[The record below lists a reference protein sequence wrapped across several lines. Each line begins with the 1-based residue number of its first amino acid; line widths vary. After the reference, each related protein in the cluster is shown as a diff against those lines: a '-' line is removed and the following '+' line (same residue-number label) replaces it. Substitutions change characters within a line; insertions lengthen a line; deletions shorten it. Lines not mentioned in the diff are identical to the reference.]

1 MVLKRTIIIGGGE
14 AANYVFHT
22 LTSRAISEY
31 QIIGLLDDSSDV
43 KLNKIPRLGGLDQ
56 LEKVVRNEDITCVL
70 LAIPSLEQTK
80 RKQILDTCISLQ
92 IETQV
97 LPTLQDIFAE
107 KEKITMRPVVYQD
120 IIERDEFELDYQKVA
135 RMVKDKTI
143 LVTGAGG
150 SIGSEIT
157 RQIMRG
163 NPKKLILLGHGEAS
177 IYNIHRELGKV
188 DSPVE
193 LVSCIADIQ
202 NKERLTA
209 IFETHRPDI
218 VYHAAAHKHVPLMEE
233 NSTEA
238 VANNA
243 QGTWN
248 LTEVA
253 DAYNVDK
260 FVMISTDKAVK
271 PTTVMGASKRIAEKI
286 VQLFNQMSQTNFCV
300 VRFGNVLG
308 SRGSVV
314 PLFHD
319 QICNGEPVTLTHPD
333 MERYFMTIPEA
344 SKLVIQASMLT
355 VGGEIFVLDMG
366 APIKILDVIHKL
378 IDLTGRKRETVP
390 IEFIG
395 IRKGEKVQE
404 ELFENHD
411 KKPVLIFDKIFVGE
425 DNPHPA
431 ELMRIKNLLVNYMD
445 FAEEERKKQ
454 LFGLVE
460 LDWRYEKI

>member
-1 MVLKRTIIIGGGE
+1 MVLKRTVIIGGGE

-22 LTSRAISEY
+22 LTSKAASGY
-31 QIIGLLDDSSDV
+31 QIIGLLDDSAHV
-43 KLNKIPRLGGLDQ
+43 KLKKTPRLGRLSQ
-56 LEKVVRNEDITCVL
+56 LESVIRKENITCVL
-70 LAIPSLEQTK
+70 LAIPSLEYMK
-80 RKQILDTCISLQ
+80 RKQILDTCAELQ

-97 LPTLQDIFAE
+97 LPTLEDIFAG
-107 KEKITMRPVVYQD
+107 KAKIAMRPVAYKD
-120 IIERDEFELDYQKVA
+120 IIERDEFELDYQDVA
-135 RMVKDKTI
+135 QMVKNKTI

-163 NPKKLILLGHGEAS
+163 NPEKLILLGHGEAS
-177 IYNIHRELGKV
+177 IYNIHRELKKAH
-188 DSPVE
+188 SHVE

-202 NKERLTA
+202 NKDRLA
-209 IFETHRPDI
+209 AVFEAHRPNI

-238 VANNA
+238 IANNA

-248 LTEVA
+248 LAEVA
-253 DAYNVDK
+253 NEYLVDK

-271 PTTVMGASKRIAEKI
+271 PTTVMGATKCIAEKI
-286 VQLFNQMSQTNFCV
+286 VQLFNQTSQTNFCV

-314 PLFHD
+314 PLFHG
-319 QICNGEPVTLTHPD
+319 QICNDEPVTLTHPD

-355 VGGEIFVLDMG
+355 SGGEIFVLDMG
-366 APIKILDVIHKL
+366 APIKILDVIYKL
-378 IDLTGRKRETVP
+378 IDLTGRRREAVS

-404 ELFENHD
+404 ELFENHE
-411 KKPVLIFDKIFVGE
+411 KKPVQIFDKIFVGE
-425 DNPHPA
+425 GNPHPA
-431 ELMRIKNLLVNYMD
+431 ELAGIQMLLDNYMSLTN
-445 FAEEERKKQ
+445 EERKTQ